1 MELSNISWTDHTEN
15 FWRGCTKV
23 SPGCQFCLDGN
34 TPVMMLN
41 GLWKPL
47 KDVVVGDVLA
57 GCTELGTDAPVQS
70 ANRTLQ
76 ESTVTAAWETQQ
88 ETIEITLASGRTV
101 VCSPS
106 HRWLVRISN
115 SRTKWIHAEDLTL
128 ASRIVAFGNPDTAA
142 VLSDRFL
149 LGYLAGATAGD
160 GTMRIDGSG
169 KNGTKQ
175 SYWRIAVL
183 ESDMQILSRIGA
195 ALAILGI
202 EYAIK
207 PFPSE
212 GKNLGTVDPKPMS
225 KIEQRSQAALEKI
238 AIALEPSEDRD
249 WQAGWV
255 SGFFDT
261 DGSLSGTMRSN
272 GIIAR
277 WSQVPARN
285 DHLERLQEYLDN
297 MGLAYTYEIRT
308 KIDNV
313 RLLLQSTDQRVQAL
327 SMFAP
332 ALPRKGVPRCVG
344 SRIGLRTDQVVGV
357 KRGPVKTLID
367 ISTSTRTFIANG
379 LITHNC
385 YAESERDGRYGKGEW
400 GPTGV
405 RSQAAASYITKFDRM
420 NKAPWVKCLDCGW
433 RGKEVDAGKVCPN
446 CKSERMDITYQRV
459 FVMSLGDF
467 FEKDHPSLDLPT
479 LRRQALEN
487 MATNLNMNYLVLTK
501 RIELVMP
508 LLDLAF
514 GPNSAADWL
523 KANPHVMIGTSV
535 ENRDYTWRITE
546 LAKIPTSMRWVSFE
560 PLLGSI
566 DLASVPGIKAID
578 WGIIGGE
585 SGRFA
590 RPMNPAS
597 ADRLEAH
604 LDALRIATHFKQ
616 NGEWVALR
624 EIGQDLGDGCYL
636 VKPEFHKAAHGARW
650 GEFVP
655 AGTGGTVFEEADTG
669 WDADALGQQES
680 GLPIMIRIGKR
691 NDPCTLNGTQRRE
704 FPEALQ

>member
-1 MELSNISWTDHTEN
+1 MEYSGISWCDHTAN
-15 FWRGCTKV
+15 QWRGCTKV
-23 SPGCQFCLDGN
+23 SPGCKFCLDGD
-34 TPVMMLN
+34 TPIMMLN

-76 ESTVTAAWETQQ
+76 ESIVTAAWETQQ

-160 GTMRIDGSG
+160 GTMRIEGSG

-183 ESDMQILSRIGA
+183 ESDMQILNRIGA

-202 EYAIK
+202 QYAIK
-207 PFPSE
+207 PFHSE

-272 GIIAR
+272 GIAAR

-297 MGLAYTYEIRT
+297 MDLAYTYETGT
-308 KIDNV
+308 KIDSV

-327 SMFAP
+327 SRFAP

-367 ISTSTRTFIANG
+367 ISTTTRTFIANG
-379 LITHNC
+379 LVTHNC
-385 YAESERDGRYGKGEW
+385 YAETLRDGRFGKGEW

-405 RSQAAASYITKFDRM
+405 RSPAAESYIAKLERL
-420 NKAPWVKCLDCGW
+420 NAVPWLKCDACGW
-433 RGKEVDAGKVCPN
+433 RGKEAAAVGGACPS
-446 CKSERMDITYQRV
+446 CGSIRLAVTYQRV
-459 FVMSLGDF
+459 FSMSLGDF
-467 FEKDHPSLDLPT
+467 FETHQGSLEMPRW
-479 LRRQALEN
+479 RREALEQ
-487 MATNLNMNYLVLTK
+487 MARLRNLRHLVLTK
-501 RIELVMP
+501 RIDDVMW
-508 LLDLAF
+508 LIDQAF
-514 GPNSAADWL
+514 GPHSAADWL
-523 KANPHVMIGTSV
+523 LANPHVMIGTSV
-535 ENRDYTWRITE
+535 ENRDYTWRIEE
-546 LAKIPTSMRWVSFE
+546 LARIPTSMRWVSFE

-566 DLASVPGIKAID
+566 DLSTIPGIDKIA
-578 WGIIGGE
+578 WGIVGGE
-585 SGRFA
+585 SGPSA
-590 RPMNPAS
+590 RPMRIEWAERLLAHMS
-597 ADRLEAH
+597 ALG
-604 LDALRIATHFKQ
+604 ITPHFKQ
-616 NGEWVALR
+616 CGAVLARELGCSDKNGAILKELPESLR
-624 EIGQDLGDGCYL
+624 
-636 VKPEFHKAAHGARW
+636 
-650 GEFVP
+650 
-655 AGTGGTVFEEADTG
+655 
-669 WDADALGQQES
+669 
-680 GLPIMIRIGKR
+680 
-691 NDPCTLNGTQRRE
+691 RRE
-704 FPEALQ
+704 WPPALV